1 MAERLAPPLSQKLAD
16 VASVTIADCMSQV
29 GSGSLP
35 VERLPS
41 VALAIR
47 PHAGK
52 RGGGKVLARL
62 SEAFRS
68 LSVPVIGR
76 ITKGELLFDLRC
88 LDDEGSLLAQF
99 DELSL
104 SNETTT

>member
-1 MAERLAPPLSQKLAD
+1 MARRLVPLLSQKLQHI
-16 VASVTIADCMSQV
+16 ASVTIADCMSQV

-52 RGGGKVLARL
+52 RGEGKVLAWL
-62 SEAFRS
+62 SEVFRG
-68 LSVPVIGR
+68 LTVPVIGR
-76 ITKGELLFDLRC
+76 IAKGALLFDLRC
-88 LDDEGSLLAQF
+88 VDDEESLLAQF
-99 DELSL
+99 DQLSL
-104 SNETTT
+104 PDEATT